1 MLPAF
6 FNQDFACLPCRW
18 FSSWQRYVGN
28 SDGII
33 STDQQSSDGLHVDT
47 VHLKITDR
55 PGPIDNSDI
64 ISNGSN
70 CDECDLDI
78 PLTLVENT
86 DYVLVPQQVWERL
99 LGW

>member
-1 MLPAF
+1 
-6 FNQDFACLPCRW
+6 
-18 FSSWQRYVGN
+18 
-28 SDGII
+28 
-33 STDQQSSDGLHVDT
+33 
-47 VHLKITDR
+47 LKITDR

-70 CDECDLDI
+70 CDGSDLDI
-78 PLTLVENT
+78 HRPLEEDK